1 MIRSL
6 GKSQAG
12 DIIEAISN
20 NTGLVAAIKTFR
32 KSELK
37 LEFLID

>member
-1 MIRSL
+1 MVRSL

-12 DIIEAISN
+12 DIIQAVSN
-20 NTGLVAAIKTFR
+20 NIGLVAAIKTFR

-37 LEFLID
+37 L